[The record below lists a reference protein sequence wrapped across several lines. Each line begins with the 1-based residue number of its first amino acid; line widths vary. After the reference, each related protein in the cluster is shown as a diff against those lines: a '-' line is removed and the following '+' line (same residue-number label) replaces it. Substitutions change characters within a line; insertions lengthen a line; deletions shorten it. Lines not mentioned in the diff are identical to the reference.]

1 MASLYFFVYAL
12 ALLDSLATN
21 WAHSLAPQKADQT
34 IYEGEGGGYYTW
46 STSGAPFLSQPKLG
60 AGKLVLQP
68 NGFVLPHYTD
78 AKKIGY
84 VLQGRCVV
92 GIISPNST
100 TEKVVKIEKGDAIPV
115 ALGAVSWWYNEDD
128 SDVVII
134 FLGDTTNSIIPGQ
147 ISFYFSTIQLG
158 GFSTQF
164 LAKGFGLTA
173 SESKALFEN
182 QNAPTIITK
191 LKSKMNISE
200 PPNNNR
206 KDLVFNLENVLPFV
220 NIKNGGSL
228 VSATAG
234 NFPLLNDVG
243 LSVYLVKLEPKSML
257 TPGYTADASYKLC
270 YVSRGSARIQI
281 VGLNGQLVLDDKVE
295 AGQLFVVPKFFS
307 ASLIADKEGLE
318 LVATLTSSEPIL
330 GNLAGY
336 GSVWKALS
344 PSILKASLNLSM
356 EDEDIFKA
364 KIAEATIIIPPNI
377 N

>member
-46 STSGAPFLSQPKLG
+46 STSGAPFLSQAKLG

-78 AKKIGY
+78 AKRIGY
-84 VLQGRCVV
+84 VLQ
-92 GIISPNST
+92 
-100 TEKVVKIEKGDAIPV
+100 E
-115 ALGAVSWWYNEDD
+115 
-128 SDVVII
+128 
-134 FLGDTTNSIIPGQ
+134 
-147 ISFYFSTIQLG
+147 
-158 GFSTQF
+158 
-164 LAKGFGLTA
+164 
-173 SESKALFEN
+173 
-182 QNAPTIITK
+182 
-191 LKSKMNISE
+191 M
-200 PPNNNR
+200 
-206 KDLVFNLENVLPFV
+206 VFNLENASPFA

-243 LSVYLVKLEPKSML
+243 LSVFLVKLEPKSML
-257 TPGYTADASYKLC
+257 TPGYTADASFKLC

>member
-1 MASLYFFVYAL
+1 MASLYSFVYAL
-12 ALLDSLATN
+12 ALLASLATN
-21 WAHSLAPQKADQT
+21 WAHSLAPQMADQT

-68 NGFVLPHYTD
+68 NGFALPHYTD

-84 VLQGRCVV
+84 THVLTMCNVTLENEGSCVV

-100 TEKVVKIEKGDAIPV
+100 TEKVVKIDKGDVIPV
-115 ALGAVSWWYNEDD
+115 ALEAVSWWYNEDD
-128 SDVVII
+128 SDVVIARSA
-134 FLGDTTNSIIPGQ
+134 SISRP
-147 ISFYFSTIQLG
+147 SNLE

-191 LKSKMNISE
+191 LKAKMNISDLQ
-200 PPNNNR
+200 NNN
-206 KDLVFNLENVLPFV
+206 KKEMVFNLENASPFA

-243 LSVYLVKLEPKSML
+243 LSVFLVKLEPKSML

-318 LVATLTSSEPIL
+318 LVATLTSPEPIL